1 MATKWHP
8 ASGKWG
14 IFGETQGSKQARKNT
29 GALKD
34 MVGTVE
40 SRIPQVKQYYSEIG
54 NIQDQIVESHQ
65 LTALDEFLNQS
76 YSINM
81 ESDEKIA
88 RTNFATAEDVSGE
101 RKKDYLTDTYKR
113 KKDVM
118 DLSNQLDIIN
128 RGQKEKQDV
137 FAMEDLIN
145 QLKIEI
151 GRN

>member
-14 IFGETQGSKQARKNT
+14 IFGETQGPKQARKNT

-76 YSINM
+76 
-81 ESDEKIA
+81 
-88 RTNFATAEDVSGE
+88 
-101 RKKDYLTDTYKR
+101 
-113 KKDVM
+113 
-118 DLSNQLDIIN
+118 
-128 RGQKEKQDV
+128 
-137 FAMEDLIN
+137 
-145 QLKIEI
+145 
-151 GRN
+151 